1 MSSRS
6 TIDLSEALATLP
18 VVHWTTRSVIAYSL
32 ETGTSED
39 YARYCIPFGTA
50 FGSFGQWH
58 RVTAASP
65 RFGRALP
72 SPEAIARGIDADRSG
87 ANAGKRRRASSAPHA
102 TTSR

>member
-32 ETGTSED
+32 EAGTSED
-39 YARYCIPFGTA
+39 YARYGIPFGTA

-65 RFGRALP
+65 RFGRAL
-72 SPEAIARGIDADRSG
+72 SAPEQLPAAPTLAAQAQTL
-87 ANAGKRRRASSAPHA
+87 ANADVLAAPRTRR
-102 TTSR
+102 